1 MVKISFFYLIL
12 LAGYVS
18 CCASMSYSLTPGTGF
33 FDNNIWHSISAA
45 ITGAVL
51 SSSSFLF
58 FIRRLVGQYDN
69 KHDKHEKDIIDMQ
82 QFIKNLDVGL
92 FNKLHEQTEDIR
104 QELKKTNEASTNLI
118 LNTINDVKDDLHSM
132 ITDVALLKEDR
143 KRCFNITD
151 KIDQNSNDITVV
163 SVKHEA
169 LATSVGKLE
178 KYMSRHIETERTERK
193 K

>member
-1 MVKISFFYLIL
+1 MVKTSFFYIIL

-18 CCASMSYSLTPGTGF
+18 CCASLSSSFPSVSF
-33 FDNNIWHSISAA
+33 FDSNNLWHSISAA

-69 KHDKHEKDIIDMQ
+69 KHIQHEKDILDMQ
-82 QFIKNLDVGL
+82 QIIKNLDVSL

-104 QELKKTNEASTNLI
+104 QELQKSNEASTNI
-118 LNTINDVKDDLHSM
+118 IVTSIKDIKKDLQSM
-132 ITDVALLKEDR
+132 VTDVALLNADR
-143 KRCFNITD
+143 RRCLNISE
-151 KIDQNSNDITVV
+151 KIEQNSNDITIV
-163 SVKHEA
+163 SVKHDA
-169 LATSVGKLE
+169 LAASVGKLE
-178 KYMSRHIETERTERK
+178 KYVNRHIETERK